1 MSIYRCH
8 KMASSQTTRQ
18 NGDYYQENYEVE
30 PAVGEELPSE
40 LQQELARMEKL
51 FTVDTAMLKKVTKR
65 FGEELQQ
72 GLEKDFQN
80 IPMNLTWVTSWPTG
94 EEKGTFLTLDLG
106 GTNLRVCLI
115 TLGKRG
121 EPDLV
126 QEKYKLPESIKT
138 GSADELFDT
147 MATSLQ
153 EFLDNNP
160 EQAQKWSKDSPLP
173 LGFTFSYP
181 ATQERIDHGILQ
193 TWTKGWDVKDVEGK
207 DVAELLTKA
216 IQKRNLPIKLVAL
229 VNDTTGALIA
239 SAYNDPETIV
249 GAIFGTGCNA
259 AYMEK
264 RKDIPK
270 LARYSQSSTMK
281 SKPSSNQDSQTN
293 DADDEGT
300 MAINCE
306 YGAFDNSHSVLPRTK
321 YDEIIDEESPRP
333 GEQTF
338 EKMSAGLY
346 LGEIFRLVLVDL
358 RDRGVVLQDKTA
370 SGGGALTRSDAEG
383 DRKGLDEPYALDTE
397 FLALVENDES
407 PDLVESRKRFEAHL
421 HHAQS
426 KKPISPSREE
436 LLFFRRIAQ
445 LIAMRGARLCACG
458 VSAICQRLG
467 IDKGHVAADGSVAI
481 KHPHFKSRWEKAVA
495 EILEIEQGRV
505 TLTSA
510 EDGSGIGAAVIAA
523 LTLKSHNNAY

>member
-1 MSIYRCH
+1 
-8 KMASSQTTRQ
+8 MASSQTTRQ
-18 NGDYYQENYEVE
+18 NGDYYRENYEVE
-30 PAVGEELPSE
+30 PVVGEELPSD
-40 LQQELARMEKL
+40 LQQELARLEKL
-51 FTVDTAMLKKVTKR
+51 FTVDTAMLKKITRR

-94 EEKGTFLTLDLG
+94 QEKGTFLTLDLG

-153 EFLDNNP
+153 EFLDNHP

-181 ATQERIDHGILQ
+181 ATQERIDHGADH
-193 TWTKGWDVKDVEGK
+193 TK
-207 DVAELLTKA
+207 
-216 IQKRNLPIKLVAL
+216 QNLPIQLVAL

-264 RKDIPK
+264 RKNIPK
-270 LARYSQSSTMK
+270 LARYSQSSTTK
-281 SKPSSNQDSQTN
+281 SKSSSNQDSQTN
-293 DADDEGT
+293 DADDDGL

-370 SGGGALTRSDAEG
+370 SGGGAPTKSDAEG
-383 DRKGLDEPYALDTE
+383 DRKGLDDPYALDTE

-421 HHAQS
+421 HHVQS

-436 LLFFRRIAQ
+436 LLFFRRVAQ
-445 LIAMRGARLCACG
+445 LVAMRGARLCACG

-467 IDKGHVAADGSVAI
+467 VDKGHVAADGSVAI
-481 KHPHFKSRWEKAVA
+481 KHPRFKSRWEKAVA

-523 LTLKSHNNAY
+523 LTLKSHNKPY